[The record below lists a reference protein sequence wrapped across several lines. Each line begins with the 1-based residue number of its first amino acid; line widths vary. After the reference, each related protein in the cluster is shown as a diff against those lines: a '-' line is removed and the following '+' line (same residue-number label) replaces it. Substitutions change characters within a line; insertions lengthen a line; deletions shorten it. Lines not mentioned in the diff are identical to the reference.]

1 MRYRL
6 QRMQSLT
13 GLQFDRQD
21 DRFNLQLALKILRL
35 GREGRPAVHVI
46 VGTRG

>member
-13 GLQFDRQD
+13 GLRFDRQD

-35 GREGRPAVHVI
+35 DPGRQAWT
-46 VGTRG
+46 GTS